1 MIYFYTR
8 LREKLQ
14 TLYMQWIENLES
26 NGRRKTLEDLL
37 KDWRNIA
44 QDHFQAIL
52 QIIIAAAQGQKCS
65 FSLLYTFKS
74 LTFKGIST
82 DSNFSFLFPSTQVS
96 VVTDPC

>member
-1 MIYFYTR
+1 MISFYTR

-52 QIIIAAAQGQKCS
+52 QIIIAAA
-65 FSLLYTFKS
+65 LLYTFKS